1 MINIDR
7 SACPGKEA
15 EMLKPYNGKN
25 PTTEKKTFGSVEEC
39 SKFAE
44 KSSKIVRK
52 GTLAGKKVT
61 GTFDGKA
68 LEKGFDEKAEC
79 K

>member
-1 MINIDR
+1 MISIDR

-25 PTTEKKTFGSVEEC
+25 PTTEKKTFASAEEC

-44 KSSKIVRK
+44 KSSKIIRK
-52 GTLAGKKVT
+52 GTLASKKVT
-61 GTFDGKA
+61 GTFDGTA
-68 LEKGFDEKAEC
+68 LEKMFEEKKDC